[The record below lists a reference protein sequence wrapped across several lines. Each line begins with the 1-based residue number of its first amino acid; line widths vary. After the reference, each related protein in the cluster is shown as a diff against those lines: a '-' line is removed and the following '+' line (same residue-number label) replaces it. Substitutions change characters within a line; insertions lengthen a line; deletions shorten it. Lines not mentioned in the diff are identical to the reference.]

1 MNFSSAFKG
10 ALAVVLALAIAWK
23 IVLPPDY
30 QGHLKDDLVEFLEGK
45 HFNVA
50 ATYETGTLVIRATT
64 ASCEMHVAKLAPDG
78 SNANLIRHLTAGAQ
92 RSFVVFRGEMY
103 TRQPVFWTVLDYLW
117 SRFLRELRLIRT
129 VSPVIS
135 VAENSS
141 CNAERLPWSEL
152 QSSTTKLRRA
162 DPSKHNS

>member
-1 MNFSSAFKG
+1 MNFSSAFKVT
-10 ALAVVLALAIAWK
+10 LAAVLALAIGWK

-30 QGHLKDDLVEFLEGK
+30 QGHLKEDLVEFLERK
-45 HFNVA
+45 NFDVV
-50 ATYETGTLVIRATT
+50 ATYETGTLIIRATT
-64 ASCEMHVAKLAPDG
+64 ALCQMHVAKLTPDG

-103 TRQPVFWTVLDYLW
+103 TQQPVVWTVLDYLW
-117 SRFLRELRLIRT
+117 SRFLRELRLTRT

-141 CNAERLPWSEL
+141 CNAERLPWDEL
-152 QSSTTKLRRA
+152 QRSSTNHR
-162 DPSKHNS
+162 SKHDS